1 MLGTRITLAKKSKD
15 EGEKPFWISYADL
28 MTALMML
35 FLVVMT
41 VSLLALIRAQE
52 TPKNEREDAIKDIC
66 KTIET
71 DAKNYGIEALVMD
84 CNNHLISFGQ
94 KAQFEF
100 KSYDISNETAA
111 FLRKFVP
118 VILNNLSKAQF
129 KSWLKRVVVEG
140 YTSPEGTY
148 LYNLNL
154 SLQRGQNVL
163 CTLLS
168 SENNPLTDA
177 QKMLIQK
184 NFMVGGFSANS
195 AKTNPEESRRV
206 EFRLEFF
213 TIEEKQEKKTAPNEL
228 VDMKIMDVGKCQL
241 L

>member
-1 MLGTRITLAKKSKD
+1 MLGARIVLSKKSKD

-35 FLVVMT
+35 FLVVMS
-41 VSLLALIRAQE
+41 VSLTALIRAQE
-52 TPKNEREDAIKDIC
+52 KPKNERDDAINNIC
-66 KTIET
+66 KTIEG
-71 DAKNYGIEALVMD
+71 DAKRYAIEGLIMD
-84 CNNHLISFGQ
+84 CNNHLISFGE
-94 KAQFEF
+94 KARFEF
-100 KSYDISNETAA
+100 KSYEISDETAS
-111 FLRKFVP
+111 FLRKFAP
-118 VILNNLSKAQF
+118 IILNNLGKDEF

-163 CTLLS
+163 CTLL
-168 SENNPLTDA
+168 EADDDTLTPE
-177 QKMLIQK
+177 QKGLIRK

-213 TIEEKQEKKTAPNEL
+213 TIEEKQAKGKAAANIDLKE
-228 VDMKIMDVGKCQL
+228 MDIGKCQL
-241 L
+241 P